1 MSNSFYVRC
10 QDYLDLEAIQQL
22 VQRHFGQEM
31 ELCLNRGDRD
41 YGGLFYIKG
50 QSTCGVEV
58 CKEDDDLVVRLPL
71 LADYADFFLAKLF
84 LDIFH
89 QFLGEDV
96 RQEDGQVV
104 EVRDY
109 SATRRSSSCGTRTP
123 ASSASCSRM
132 PPTTSPSPVRCARC
146 ASVVRRRSTSP
157 SASWIRRSSPNGS
170 PPSSGGCSG
179 AAARWSR
186 KGNRPGKWFREMDAV
201 MECLGEA
208 L

>member
-31 ELCLNRGDRD
+31 ELCLNKGDRD

-50 QSTCGVEV
+50 QSTCGVEI

-104 EVRDY
+104 QVRDY
-109 SATRRSSSCGTRTP
+109 FSDQEVQRLRDQD
-123 ASSASCSRM
+123 SRIFGLM
-132 PPTTSPSPVRCARC
+132 LKDAVHDINIPG
-146 ASVVRRRSTSP
+146 VVRQVRFGRQEAEYFSQFQLDSSELTQRLTSF
-157 SASWIRRSSPNGS
+157 I
-170 PPSSGGCSG
+170 GGIQWGDSHLE
-179 AAARWSR
+179 
-186 KGNRPGKWFREMDAV
+186 P
-201 MECLGEA
+201 EA
-208 L
+208 E

>member
-84 LDIFH
+84 LDIFKLFGL
-89 QFLGEDV
+89 FLHVNYKVIYSLSDILIILLCIPYRLELYALLVNGCAFIV
-96 RQEDGQVV
+96 IFPAVKLCILSAFL
-104 EVRDY
+104 EVCIFLQLFKLF
-109 SATRRSSSCGTRTP
+109 SSFF
-123 ASSASCSRM
+123 
-132 PPTTSPSPVRCARC
+132 
-146 ASVVRRRSTSP
+146 
-157 SASWIRRSSPNGS
+157 I
-170 PPSSGGCSG
+170 
-179 AAARWSR
+179 
-186 KGNRPGKWFREMDAV
+186 
-201 MECLGEA
+201 
-208 L
+208 

>member
-109 SATRRSSSCGTRTP
+109 FSDETIQQLRDQD
-123 ASSASCSRM
+123 SRIFGLM
-132 PPTTSPSPVRCARC
+132 LKDAAHDITISVRCARC
-146 ASVVRRRSTSP
+146 ASAVRRRSTSP
-157 SASWIRRSSPNGS
+157 SASWTRRSSPNGS

-179 AAARWSR
+179 ATAGRSR
-186 KGNRPGKWFREMDAV
+186 KGNRPGKGLREMDAA

>member
-109 SATRRSSSCGTRTP
+109 FSDETIQQLRDQD
-123 ASSASCSRM
+123 SRIFGLM
-132 PPTTSPSPVRCARC
+132 LKDAAHDIT
-146 ASVVRRRSTSP
+146 
-157 SASWIRRSSPNGS
+157 I
-170 PPSSGGCSG
+170 SG
-179 AAARWSR
+179 AVRQVCFGRQEAEYFSQCQLDPTELTQRLTSFIGGMQWGDSEVA
-186 KGNRPGKWFREMDAV
+186 PE
-201 MECLGEA
+201 GE
-208 L
+208 